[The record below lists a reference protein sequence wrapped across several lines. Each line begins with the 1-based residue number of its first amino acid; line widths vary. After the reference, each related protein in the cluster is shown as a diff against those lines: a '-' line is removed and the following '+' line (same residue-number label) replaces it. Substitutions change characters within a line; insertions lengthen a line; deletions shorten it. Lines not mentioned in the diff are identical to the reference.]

1 MASDVSENL
10 SLVTCHSSLI
20 LQRLY
25 GLSFLHFLAAL
36 FASPARVIAP
46 EFEHCLAEMVDNVFA
61 IEVDVLH
68 QRSAVFAVENDML
81 FFTRQTAAL
90 YHQSDRVRGTLR
102 RMRHIR
108 R

>member
-25 GLSFLHFLAAL
+25 GLSLLHFLAAL

-61 IEVDVLH
+61 IEVDVFN
-68 QRSAVFAVENDML
+68 QRSTIFTVENHVL
-81 FFTRQTAAL
+81 LFTRRTAPLQNQTNCDWRAL
-90 YHQSDRVRGTLR
+90 
-102 RMRHIR
+102 
-108 R
+108 